1 MHLLLIVKDIA
12 GVMFSYAYGNADLN
26 HPEYVLNTNGAPWQ
40 NFLEDFNIEFV
51 EHQEL

>member
-1 MHLLLIVKDIA
+1 MHLLLIVKDIWD
-12 GVMFSYAYGNADLN
+12 VMFSYVYRNADLN

-40 NFLEDFNIEFV
+40 KSLEDFNIEFV